1 MQKKVSAALVMVLCV
16 FAFWTGWGKGVA
28 YAEDGSSE
36 NSFYGNVELLRQDQG
51 NYVVQVTVENRGEDF
66 SGKVQVVFQAASGMG
81 NCAYETEVTLPSQ
94 GKKQFAVTV
103 TGRAVDEIR
112 GECVLRFLDEKGR
125 LLQTI
130 PLKNVLGSS
139 TPGIAVGI
147 LSDAYSELTYLDA
160 GGSSLYMKG
169 NSYPLNLIR
178 LDGDSLRGYLEGL
191 YFLVIDQFNVST
203 LRSEDIRA
211 IQEWVKDGG
220 WLILGTG
227 AYGEQTLSGFEE
239 DFLEMEYLGV
249 WEAGEENLAAE
260 NADRYGYYYS
270 YVEAEVDFGQMTI
283 AQLRYGLKGDENEG
297 SQNPAVYKTIGDG
310 AAAVYFCSL
319 GDEQLRKL
327 GNYAVEGM
335 YEELMGQSRSYQSYN
350 RYSGM
355 DSVGQRLLAFIDNR
369 NAGVDFSL
377 LKWLIMIYV
386 VLAGPVLYLV
396 LRKCGKREWY
406 WVGVPVMG
414 LMFIAA
420 VFFLGQ
426 GARVNETRVY
436 SVTAQRADSNRED
449 TYFLAY
455 HSGVKP
461 WEVRLE
467 EGYDVAGPGWNGY
480 EGKYFYNTNDYF
492 YRVGRD
498 SKGLYMGIKPQ
509 ENFDNGFLHA
519 AGRAVSRGIIS
530 GERLLVN
537 SGING
542 GISGMAANGTDCD
555 LAYMAVWL
563 ERELMVFKDVKAGET
578 LDLQQ
583 AEVDGRCVYRSSSIE
598 DQGDMLRSDMISLY
612 GHRST
617 DGEYAEED
625 MAALIIGLGIAQEE
639 SPRGGERAVIVGL
652 VKQYDRAIADKCKET
667 SYGCL
672 YGYGETGV

>member
-1 MQKKVSAALVMVLCV
+1 MQKKVSTALVMVLCV
-16 FAFWTGWGKGVA
+16 FCLWTGWGKGVVH
-28 YAEDGSSE
+28 AEDGSTGS
-36 NSFYGNVELLRQDQG
+36 SFYGNVELLRQDQG
-51 NYVVQVTVENRGEDF
+51 NYVMQVTVENRGEDF
-66 SGKVQVVFQAASGMG
+66 SGQVQVVFLAASGRG

-112 GECVLRFLDEKGR
+112 GECALRFLDEKGR

-130 PLKNVLGSS
+130 PLKNVLGNT

-147 LSDAYSELTYLDA
+147 LSDDYSGLAYLDA

-169 NSYPLNLIR
+169 NTYPLNLIR
-178 LDGDSLRGYLEGL
+178 LGGDNLRGYLDGL
-191 YFLVIDQFNVST
+191 YFLVIDQYNVSA
-203 LRSEDIRA
+203 LPGEDIRA
-211 IQEWVKDGG
+211 IQDWVKEGG

-227 AYGEQTLSGFEE
+227 AYAEQTLSGFEE
-239 DFLEMEYLGV
+239 DFLGVEYLGV
-249 WEAGEENLAAE
+249 WEAGEENAASQ
-260 NADRYGYYYS
+260 NVDRYGYYYC
-270 YVEAEVDFGQMTI
+270 YEEAEVDFEQMAI
-283 AQLRYGLKGDENEG
+283 AQLGYGLKGDEYES
-297 SQNPAVYKTIGDG
+297 SQNPALYKTIGDG

-327 GNYAVEGM
+327 ENYAVEGM
-335 YEELMGQSRSYQSYN
+335 YEELMNQSRSYQSYN
-350 RYSGM
+350 QYSSM
-355 DSVGQRLLAFIDNR
+355 ESMGQRLLASIDNK
-369 NAGVDFSL
+369 NAGVDFTL
-377 LKWLIMIYV
+377 LKWLILIYV
-386 VLAGPVLYLV
+386 ALAGPVLYLV
-396 LRKCGKREWY
+396 LRKCRKSEWY

-414 LMFIAA
+414 LLFIAA

-480 EGKYFYNTNDYF
+480 EGKYFYDASDYF

-509 ENFDNGFLHA
+509 ENFDNGFLYA
-519 AGRAVSRGIIS
+519 AGRAESRGTIS
-530 GERLLVN
+530 GEGLQVD

-542 GISGMAANGTDCD
+542 GISGAAVNGTDCD

-563 ERELMVFKDVKAGET
+563 EGEIMVFKDVKAGET
-578 LDLQQ
+578 MDLQQ
-583 AEVDGRCVYRSSSIE
+583 AEADGRCVYRNSSIG
-598 DQGDMLRSDMISLY
+598 DMGDMLRSDMISLY
-612 GHRST
+612 GYRNVI
-617 DGEYAEED
+617 GEYGEDD
-625 MAALIIGLGIAQEE
+625 MAALIIGLGIAWEE
-639 SPRGGERAVIVGL
+639 APGGGEHAVIVGL
-652 VKQYDRAIADKCKET
+652 VKAYDKAIADKCKET

>member
-1 MQKKVSAALVMVLCV
+1 MRKKVSAALVMALCV
-16 FAFWTGWGKGVA
+16 FCLWTGWGKGVVH
-28 YAEDGSSE
+28 AEDVSAGS
-36 NSFYGNVELLRQDQG
+36 SFYGNVELLRQDQG
-51 NYVVQVTVENRGEDF
+51 SYVVQVTVENKGEDF
-66 SGKVQVVFQAASGMG
+66 SGKVQVVFLAASGMG

-94 GKKQFAVTV
+94 GKKQFTVTV

-112 GECVLRFLDEKGR
+112 GECALRFLDEKGR

-130 PLKNVLGSS
+130 PLKNVLGN
-139 TPGIAVGI
+139 TAPGIAVGI
-147 LSDAYSELTYLDA
+147 LSDDYSGLTYLDA

-169 NSYPLNLIR
+169 NAYPLNLIR
-178 LDGDSLRGYLEGL
+178 LGGDNLRGYLDGL

-203 LRSEDIRA
+203 LPGEDIRA

-220 WLILGTG
+220 WLLLGTG
-227 AYGEQTLSGFEE
+227 AYAEQTLSGFEE
-239 DFLEMEYLGV
+239 DFLGVEYLGV
-249 WEAGEENLAAE
+249 WEAGEENVATE

-270 YVEAEVDFGQMTI
+270 YEKAGVDFGQMAI
-283 AQLRYGLKGDENEG
+283 AQLGYGLKGDEYES
-297 SQNPAVYKTIGDG
+297 SQNPALLKTIGDG

-327 GNYAVEGM
+327 ENYAVEGM
-335 YEELMGQSRSYQSYN
+335 YEELMNQSRSFQSYN
-350 RYSGM
+350 RYSSM
-355 DSVGQRLLAFIDNR
+355 ESVGQRLLAYIDNK
-369 NAGVDFSL
+369 NAGVDFTL

-386 VLAGPVLYLV
+386 ALAGPVLYLV
-396 LRKCGKREWY
+396 LRKCRKSEWY

-414 LMFIAA
+414 LLFIAA

-461 WEVRLE
+461 WEVRLV

-480 EGKYFYNTNDYF
+480 DGKYFYDTSDYF

-498 SKGLYMGIKPQ
+498 SRGLFMGIKPQ
-509 ENFDNGFLHA
+509 ENFDNGFLYA
-519 AGRAVSRGIIS
+519 AGRAESRGTIS
-530 GERLLVN
+530 GEGLLVD

-542 GISGMAANGTDCD
+542 GISGAAANGTDCD
-555 LAYMAVWL
+555 LVYMAVWL
-563 ERELMVFKDVKAGET
+563 EEELMVFKDVKAGET

-583 AEVDGRCVYRSSSIE
+583 AEADGRCVYRDSSIG
-598 DQGDMLRSDMISLY
+598 DMGDMLRSDMISLY
-612 GHRST
+612 GYRNVS
-617 DGEYAEED
+617 GEYGEED
-625 MAALIIGLGIAQEE
+625 MAALIIGLGIAREE
-639 SPRGGERAVIVGL
+639 APGGGELAVIVGL
-652 VKQYDRAIADKCKET
+652 VKGYDKAIADKCKET